1 MRIVLDIEEEDIER
15 IVKAPSAVFEAGA
28 WASGEVFTLIRSS
41 VALDERPYK
50 REFDSPRPFQYL
62 SFAKNR
68 SDQKPCSIRALAN
81 EMNRLTGGLRLL
93 ADNHVTQ
100 RYMPAHPAS
109 VVLENRSLSMWKRES

>member
-1 MRIVLDIEEEDIER
+1 MATQVGTVTAAENRR
-15 IVKAPSAVFEAGA
+15 RKADLESKLNSWPSPAGKKNFKSTI
-28 WASGEVFTLIRSS
+28 WLT
-41 VALDERPYK
+41 
-50 REFDSPRPFQYL
+50 L

-68 SDQKPCSIRALAN
+68 SEQKPCSIRALAI